1 MNKAVLFASGLLLSM
16 QAGTALAIDASSGY
30 SNRSAVF
37 TYAQRCELLNLSQL
51 QAVKSGQLQARGA
64 LLRSG
69 MTLRKVNSLRDIA
82 DASVKDIDCAN
93 EEASI
98 EIARVQKAHNTWLN
112 MHRLPYSAKYRK
124 WITSRDTTLEERR
137 WRVVQDI
144 ALDEGIV
151 VRFGSTTLQGRHSL
165 DLVIENN
172 STPRA
177 VLLRMRDPGKL
188 ETPPN
193 QFMRKLLKLPLEGV
207 AGLSPPDSATNTH
220 FASLRVTAEPGLIS
234 KEKNTKGV
242 RFGFDHETL
251 QAFSSL
257 DPREA
262 VSIDIYW
269 SNGLGQ
275 PDRHKR
281 LFVEVGDFLAARM
294 FAEAKD

>member
-1 MNKAVLFASGLLLSM
+1 MKKTVLFIGGLLLAM
-16 QAGTALAIDASSGY
+16 QINPALAIDASSGY

-37 TYAQRCELLNLSQL
+37 TYAQRCELLNRSQL

-69 MTLRKVNSLRDIA
+69 MTLRKVNSLRDNA
-82 DASVKDIDCAN
+82 DDSVRDVDCAN
-93 EEASI
+93 EEALVEI
-98 EIARVQKAHNTWLN
+98 ERVKKAHNTWLN
-112 MHRLPYSAKYRK
+112 MHRLPYSAKYRE

-137 WRVVQDI
+137 WRVVQNIVLEEDT
-144 ALDEGIV
+144 V

-172 STPRA
+172 STPKA
-177 VLLRMRDPGKL
+177 VLLRMRDPSKL
-188 ETPPN
+188 ESPPN
-193 QFMRKLLKLPLEGV
+193 QFMRKLLKLPLDGV

-220 FASLRVTAEPGLIS
+220 FASLRVTAEPGLVS
-234 KEKNTKGV
+234 KEQNTQGV
-242 RFGFDHETL
+242 RFGFDEATL
-251 QAFSSL
+251 QAFSVL

-269 SNGLGQ
+269 SNGFGRK
-275 PDRHKR
+275 DRHKR